1 MTYDELTMDIPLAA
15 TTKKSDD
22 NSNIN
27 NNNNYNTTNNT
38 TTTTRRKGKMSSYSF
53 LERRVQLSSALA
65 RHSKSISHITALVA
79 SYLPQSANEKGTASF
94 NMSSHKSYRLMHPS
108 SVVPNEFELTE
119 ITQLVS
125 SVLQHVHKTWVNA
138 DEAQDAL
145 FVYHGTLWHS
155 RNHPHDVLGAMNI
168 LAGPTQGCWTD
179 LPRDIDL
186 ALDAYSVSV
195 ERGYNRK
202 DTVERLQSVVRRKM
216 VLGEIGMCRM
226 EQNNSSFRWNMLLEQ
241 DGTVLRLTYGAPYN
255 STSSTRASVNYP
267 IEARVTILS
276 EQTDTLPPW
285 TLLSIRVL
293 ISPKTGESNHQLE
306 LSSDQMFQF
315 HKLCALTMNQEEVN
329 ALKSKEGRV
338 ARPLERLLEMSHIF
352 SISWQ
357 MDILSCQADA
367 LRKGSW
373 SSSSGGSSSSSGSA
387 MESGIEVTP
396 VSFSDLEPYCGVNN
410 SSDQP
415 KDGDANSS
423 LVERRPLATLAIHF
437 WSVDDRYGSPKMGN
451 LTAPT
456 DDTTH
461 SISKPSDDNSTTTT
475 TSQSQPPIR
484 NTIIN
489 SNKPG
494 KSRRLTLEI
503 RAVAKVGLEVSLSGG
518 NSVMNLLQND
528 DHKSS
533 TNNTKHLRRSVD
545 KLLSSLQDPFQ
556 LSTSDALLSATVICA
571 ELRCQSLVAA
581 LHRAQDSG
589 LLADQAS
596 VLPPWIH
603 LSVECGSICIAV
615 SLSYDDD
622 KTDRTTKEDNQ
633 QQQQP
638 HSPNPQQRAPVLV
651 FRLACDS
658 RTGRYVASFPRSA
671 TLIRKLACNDP
682 TASDVQLLRQA
693 KFAEL
698 QSSSSGSSSARRRN
712 AAGKDLTGR
721 AVRDAFENLTRSVD
735 TLGRRVGV
743 GEDWEDVGKDKVA
756 LREKAI
762 MQSCRDVRNSLMTC
776 AGMSAVFGVAA
787 LAIGVAGGV
796 NAVVDMAG
804 GPVKLKNRPPL
815 LAIPPL
821 SIITC
826 QKMVE
831 YSIINGNGESE
842 TAMRIEKE
850 LCGVSC
856 SFSHEMLTLHLLDI
870 TTRLE
875 SAMGV
880 TERMRCELLPIEI
893 ENDVDECAVIQAKKR
908 IRLDDN
914 GSSVNIGVSHS
925 CKIHPMFGEVQYL
938 ALRLNATWN
947 MMHD

>member
-1 MTYDELTMDIPLAA
+1 MCTRYVRTKSLCHLIELLICGVVWYVIL
-15 TTKKSDD
+15 
-22 NSNIN
+22 
-27 NNNNYNTTNNT
+27 
-38 TTTTRRKGKMSSYSF
+38 SF
-53 LERRVQLSSALA
+53 FLS
-65 RHSKSISHITALVA
+65 
-79 SYLPQSANEKGTASF
+79 F
-94 NMSSHKSYRLMHPS
+94 
-108 SVVPNEFELTE
+108 VP
-119 ITQLVS
+119 VD
-125 SVLQHVHKTWVNA
+125 KTWVNA

-155 RNHPHDVLGAMNI
+155 RNHPHDVLGAMVV
-168 LAGPTQGCWTD
+168 LAGGCWTD

-195 ERGYNRK
+195 EKGYSRNE
-202 DTVERLQSVVRRKM
+202 TAERLQSVVRRKM
-216 VLGEIGMCRM
+216 VLGEIGMCRR
-226 EQNNSSFRWNMLLEQ
+226 EHDQTNDTFRWNMLLEQ
-241 DGTVLRLTYGAPYN
+241 DGTVLRLTYGNPYS
-255 STSSTRASVNYP
+255 STSSTRAQVNYP

-276 EQTDTLPPW
+276 EQTDSLPPW
-285 TLLSIRVL
+285 TLLSIRVQ

-306 LSSDQMFQF
+306 LSSDQMFNF
-315 HKLCALTMNQEEVN
+315 HKLCALTMNQEETN
-329 ALKSKEGRV
+329 ALKKDKSSLGSFAAKTIRV
-338 ARPLERLLEMSHIF
+338 ARPLARLLEMSHIF

-373 SSSSGGSSSSSGSA
+373 SSGSSSA
-387 MESGIEVTP
+387 IESGIEVTP
-396 VSFSDLEPYCGVNN
+396 VTFSELQPYEGDGTNTH
-410 SSDQP
+410 P
-415 KDGDANSS
+415 KDGEDSMQ
-423 LVERRPLATLAIHF
+423 ERRPLATLAIHF

-456 DDTTH
+456 EDTH
-461 SISKPSDDNSTTTT
+461 SLSKPSDSTTF
-475 TSQSQPPIR
+475 SIR
-484 NTIIN
+484 NTIDLDQ
-489 SNKPG
+489 SR

-503 RAVAKVGLEVSLSGG
+503 RAVARVGLEVSLSGG
-518 NSVMNLLQND
+518 NSVMNILQND
-528 DHKSS
+528 LPIESA
-533 TNNTKHLRRSVD
+533 NTKHLRRSVE
-545 KLLSSLQDPFQ
+545 KLLSSLRDPFQ

-589 LLADQAS
+589 LIDQAS
-596 VLPPWIH
+596 VLPPWLH
-603 LSVECGSICIAV
+603 LSVECGSICVAA
-615 SLSYDDD
+615 SLSYDEKDSN
-622 KTDRTTKEDNQ
+622 DRNHQ
-633 QQQQP
+633 Q
-638 HSPNPQQRAPVLV
+638 SRIQRSPVLV

-671 TLIRKLACNDP
+671 TLIRKLACNDA

-698 QSSSSGSSSARRRN
+698 QSSSASARRKN
-712 AAGKDLTGR
+712 AAGRDLTGR

-735 TLGRRVGV
+735 TLGRRVGI
-743 GEDWEDVGKDKVA
+743 GEDWVDVGKDKVA

-804 GPVKLKNRPPL
+804 GPVSLKNRASL
-815 LAIPPL
+815 LAVPPL

-842 TAMRIEKE
+842 TAMRIERE

-856 SFSHEMLTLHLLDI
+856 SFSHEMLTLHLFDI

-880 TERMRCELLPIEI
+880 TERMRCELLLIET
-893 ENDVDECAVIQAKKR
+893 ENDAEECAVTQAKKK

-914 GSSVNIGVSHS
+914 RSSMDTALSRS
-925 CKIHPMFGEVQYL
+925 CKIYPLFEEVQYL
-938 ALRLNATWN
+938 VSRLNATWN